1 MAIFKGVDDEAK
13 LIGRAETIEDV
24 LQVRMPLDPPGV
36 NEALSDTRL
45 VISLAAINS
54 ARNRTHYVDEEVNI
68 CQGRELV
75 EDANQAFNE
84 SREDIFAAIST
95 VGQYVRAEL
104 LVS

>member
-1 MAIFKGVDDEAK
+1 MTK
-13 LIGRAETIEDV
+13 
-24 LQVRMPLDPPGV
+24 QSSLD
-36 NEALSDTRL
+36 ALKPSRTSCRSACLSIHPASMRLLATR
-45 VISLAAINS
+45 VWRSVSRAINS
-54 ARNRTHYVDEEVNI
+54 ARNKTHYVDEEVNV
-68 CQGRELV
+68 CQGRQLV